1 VVIYTCHMGMLQRN
15 MDSDFGAG
23 ATVENASAP
32 PRPAPEPSAEE
43 LDKSLSDLFG
53 LTPATDERKRYF
65 EALSKARKVR
75 AR

>member
-1 VVIYTCHMGMLQRN
+1 VVVYTCHMGMLQRN

-53 LTPATDERKRYF
+53 LTPATDERQRYF
-65 EALSKARKVR
+65 ADLLEARKVR
-75 AR
+75 TR